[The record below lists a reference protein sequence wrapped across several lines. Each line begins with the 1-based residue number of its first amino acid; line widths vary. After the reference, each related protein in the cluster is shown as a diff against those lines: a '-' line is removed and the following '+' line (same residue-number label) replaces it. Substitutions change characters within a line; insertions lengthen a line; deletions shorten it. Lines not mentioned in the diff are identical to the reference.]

1 MFSLNRTF
9 DCVEGTF
16 ARQKKEQ
23 VLFVLFSLN
32 RTFARMIIYNWLYTF
47 GKYLMLMGRTF
58 SRPERLRMFWKKYV
72 TEMAALGVDSIGIVL
87 LISFFIGAVI
97 CIQMKLNIQSPW
109 MPRWVSG
116 YTTREILLLEF
127 SSSIMCLILAGKV
140 GSNIASELGTMR
152 VTQQIDALEIMG
164 INSASFLILP
174 KVMGLI
180 TIMPFLVVFSAATG
194 ILGAYATAYIGHV
207 LTPDD
212 LTVGL
217 QHSFIP
223 WFLWMSIIKS
233 SFFAFIISSVSSFF
247 GYTVEGGS
255 VEVGKASTAAV
266 VNSSVLILFSD
277 VFLTQ
282 LLS

>member
-1 MFSLNRTF
+1 M
-9 DCVEGTF
+9 VIYHW
-16 ARQKKEQ
+16 
-23 VLFVLFSLN
+23 LF
-32 RTFARMIIYNWLYTF
+32 TF
-47 GKYLMLMGRTF
+47 GRYLKLMGRTF
-58 SRPERLRMFWKKYV
+58 ARPERLRMFAKRYV
-72 TEMAALGVDSIGIVL
+72 TEMSALGVDSVGIVL

-174 KVMGLI
+174 KVLGLI

-207 LTPDD
+207 LPPED
-212 LTVGL
+212 LTAGL
-217 QHSFIP
+217 QHSFVP

-233 SFFAFIISSVSSFF
+233 TFFAFLIASVASFF

>member
-1 MFSLNRTF
+1 
-9 DCVEGTF
+9 
-16 ARQKKEQ
+16 
-23 VLFVLFSLN
+23 
-32 RTFARMIIYNWLYTF
+32 MIIYKWLETLGRYVL
-47 GKYLMLMGRTF
+47 LMKRSF
-58 SRPERLRMFWKKYV
+58 SRPERFRMFWKKYV
-72 TEMAALGVDSIGIVL
+72 VEMSALGVDSIGIVL

-164 INSASFLILP
+164 VNSASYLILP
-174 KVMGLI
+174 KIMGLM
-180 TIMPFLVVFSAATG
+180 TLMPFLVIFSAATG
-194 ILGAYATAYIGHV
+194 ILGAYATAFIGHV
-207 LTPDD
+207 LPPED
-212 LTVGL
+212 LTAGL
-217 QHSFIP
+217 QHSFVP

-233 SFFAFIISSVSSFF
+233 TFSAFIIASVASFF

-255 VEVGKASTAAV
+255 VEVGKASTDAV

>member
-1 MFSLNRTF
+1 
-9 DCVEGTF
+9 
-16 ARQKKEQ
+16 
-23 VLFVLFSLN
+23 
-32 RTFARMIIYNWLYTF
+32 
-47 GKYLMLMGRTF
+47 
-58 SRPERLRMFWKKYV
+58 
-72 TEMAALGVDSIGIVL
+72 
-87 LISFFIGAVI
+87 
-97 CIQMKLNIQSPW
+97 
-109 MPRWVSG
+109 
-116 YTTREILLLEF
+116 
-127 SSSIMCLILAGKV
+127 
-140 GSNIASELGTMR
+140 
-152 VTQQIDALEIMG
+152 
-164 INSASFLILP
+164 
-174 KVMGLI
+174 VMGLI